1 MKAKEY
7 AQLTQPQDR
16 QPSSARECDVFFF
29 DVSNDVFDSMDIFG
43 ILIIVGFI
51 SLCDLSCLML
61 V

>member
-16 QPSSARECDVFFF
+16 QPSSARESDVFFF
-29 DVSNDVFDSMDIFG
+29 DVPNDVFDSMDIFG
-43 ILIIVGFI
+43 ILIVVGFI